1 MMHPT
6 IEKLRKGLLVSCM
19 AVENEVL
26 HGPVLQA
33 GMALCAEQGG
43 AVGLKASGK
52 EDVAIVSRVV
62 RIPVMG
68 MQPET
73 APDGKRW
80 ITPTFAAAKGL
91 VDAGAAVLALSALGN
106 RTYGDPIDVLIRR
119 IHDELKT
126 PVMVDV
132 SSVEEARAVEGL
144 GADLIRPAYRQPAPD
159 FTLLGSV
166 AQAVDAPVVAEGG
179 YWVPEEVVK
188 AFELGAY
195 CAVVGTAITRPAD
208 ITKRWVKIIGAS
220 K

>member
-1 MMHPT
+1 MHPT

-52 EDVAIVSRVV
+52 GDVAVMSRAV

-68 MQPET
+68 MQSE
-73 APDGKRW
+73 AGPDGKRW
-80 ITPTFAAAKGL
+80 ITPTFSAAKGL
-91 VDAGAAVLALSALGN
+91 VDAGAAIVAVSAVGN

-119 IHDELKT
+119 IHDELGT

-132 SSVEEARAVEGL
+132 ANVEEARAVEAM
-144 GADLIRPAYRQPAPD
+144 GADMVRPSYRQPTPD
-159 FTLLGSV
+159 FNLLAGV
-166 AQAVDAPVVAEGG
+166 AKAVACPVVAEGG

-195 CAVVGTAITRPAD
+195 CAVVGTAITRPTD
-208 ITKRWVKIIGAS
+208 ITKRWVKIIGGT